1 MNVIIWNQIY
11 CTEWSLQI
19 SIAPSTIQHFPNAN
33 ETEFHIEINSKSFI
47 VGSNHTLLFT
57 TQGQTSAGQKVR
69 GRPHRRVDETVERG
83 RVSGEGRAG
92 RGKADTEK
100 KYYTYYTLAIVLQ
113 VLVYSIVRLSRH
125 FYGIHSYA
133 HTPLYVMTFIYS

>member
-1 MNVIIWNQIY
+1 MTVIICNQIY

-33 ETEFHIEINSKSFI
+33 ETEFHIEINSKSFV

-57 TQGQTSAGQKVR
+57 GQGQASAGQKVR

-92 RGKADTEK
+92 RGKTHAERK
-100 KYYTYYTLAIVLQ
+100 ILYIRM
-113 VLVYSIVRLSRH
+113 YSSYRFARLS
-125 FYGIHSYA
+125 IK
-133 HTPLYVMTFIYS
+133 

>member
-1 MNVIIWNQIY
+1 MTVIICNQIY

-33 ETEFHIEINSKSFI
+33 ETEFHIEINSKSFV

-57 TQGQTSAGQKVR
+57 GQGQASAGQKVR

-92 RGKADTEK
+92 RGKAHAGR
-100 KYYTYYTLAIVLQ
+100 KYYTY
-113 VLVYSIVRLSRH
+113 RC
-125 FYGIHSYA
+125 SY
-133 HTPLYVMTFIYS
+133 V